1 MSNEILVKI
10 KSLYKALIDMLHN
23 PTLHISLIRA
33 VPRMAEIDPDKII
46 MMDSL
51 KFMMHIANADGD
63 ISQREVNII
72 SYITDTYFTIEVLE
86 NLINDD
92 FLDDI
97 DEIPLS
103 IKLFCELENLLYKN
117 GAAADFDS
125 SILNIL
131 ITYFSGLGVLISE
144 ADGYNSRLERLEIEN
159 YLDTIKEYASKHT
172 LSPFF
177 EF

>member
-1 MSNEILVKI
+1 MNKEILVKV
-10 KSLYKALIDMLHN
+10 KSLYNALVDMLHN
-23 PTLHISLIRA
+23 PSLHISLIRA
-33 VPRMAEIDPDKII
+33 VPRMAEINPDKII

-51 KFMMHIANADGD
+51 KFMMHIANADGE

-72 SYITDTYFTIEVLE
+72 NYITDTYLTVENLE
-86 NLINDD
+86 NLIDED

-97 DEIPLS
+97 DEIPFS
-103 IKLFCELENLLYKN
+103 IKLFCELENLLYRS
-117 GAAADFDS
+117 GAASDFDS

-144 ADGYNSRLERLEIEN
+144 ADGYNSRLERIEIDH
-159 YLDTIKEYASKHT
+159 YLNAIKEYASDNT